1 MIEREI
7 KNKKIEN
14 QLPEVK
20 LIPEK
25 WVDRYGDYLFNFT
38 ISRVNDAVIAQD
50 LVSETFLAGL
60 KSAHRFKGNST
71 ERTWL
76 ISILKRKIIDH
87 YRKIN
92 SNKGKAEVRMSYL
105 SSSDQEGDWMEEQA
119 ADLRNPNV
127 EDVIEQRELG
137 EALEE
142 CIACLPERYATIF
155 VQKTIDNLE
164 TETICKEHNIT
175 ASNLWVIIHR
185 ARVQLMECLNKK
197 WHKNN

>member
-1 MIEREI
+1 MRG
-7 KNKKIEN
+7 KIEN

-38 ISRVNDAVIAQD
+38 ISRVNDPIMAQD

-76 ISILKRKIIDH
+76 ISILKRKIIDY

-92 SNKGKAEVRMSYL
+92 SNKGKSEVRMSYL

-127 EDVIEQRELG
+127 EDMIEQRELG
-137 EALEE
+137 DALGE

-185 ARVQLMECLNKK
+185 ARVQLMECLNNK
-197 WHKNN
+197 WHKNS

>member
-1 MIEREI
+1 MRR
-7 KNKKIEN
+7 KIEN

-38 ISRVNDAVIAQD
+38 ISRVNDPIIAQD

-76 ISILKRKIIDH
+76 ISILKRKIIDY

-105 SSSDQEGDWMEEQA
+105 SNSDQEGDWMEEQA

-127 EDVIEQRELG
+127 EDMIEQRELG
-137 EALEE
+137 DALEE

-185 ARVQLMECLNKK
+185 ARVQLMECLNNK
-197 WHKNN
+197 WHKNS

>member
-1 MIEREI
+1 M
-7 KNKKIEN
+7 
-14 QLPEVK
+14 PEVK

-38 ISRVNDAVIAQD
+38 ISRVNDPIMAQD

-76 ISILKRKIIDH
+76 ISILKRKIIDY

-105 SSSDQEGDWMEEQA
+105 SNSDQEGDWMEEKAQ
-119 ADLRNPNV
+119 DLRNPNV
-127 EDVIEQRELG
+127 EDTIEQEELG
-137 EALEE
+137 KALEE

-164 TETICKEHNIT
+164 TETICKEHDIT

-185 ARVQLMECLNKK
+185 ARVQLMECMNKK
-197 WHKNN
+197 WHKDS

>member
-1 MIEREI
+1 MRG
-7 KNKKIEN
+7 KIEN

-38 ISRVNDAVIAQD
+38 ISRVNDPIMAQD

-76 ISILKRKIIDH
+76 ISILKRKIIDY

-92 SNKGKAEVRMSYL
+92 SNKGKSEVRMSYL

-127 EDVIEQRELG
+127 EDMIEQRELG
-137 EALEE
+137 DALEE

-185 ARVQLMECLNKK
+185 ARVQLMECLNNK
-197 WHKNN
+197 WHKNS

>member
-1 MIEREI
+1 
-7 KNKKIEN
+7 
-14 QLPEVK
+14 LPEVK

-127 EDVIEQRELG
+127 EDAIEQRELG

>member
-1 MIEREI
+1 MRKEIE
-7 KNKKIEN
+7 K

-38 ISRVNDAVIAQD
+38 ISRVNDPIMAQD

-76 ISILKRKIIDH
+76 ISILKRKIIDY

-105 SSSDQEGDWMEEQA
+105 TNSDQEGDWIEEKA

-127 EDVIEQRELG
+127 EDMIEQKELSDV
-137 EALEE
+137 LEE

-185 ARVQLMECLNKK
+185 ARVQLMECLNNK
-197 WHKNN
+197 WHKNS

>member
-1 MIEREI
+1 MRG
-7 KNKKIEN
+7 KIEN

-38 ISRVNDAVIAQD
+38 ISRVNDPIMAQD

-76 ISILKRKIIDH
+76 ISILKRKIIDY

-105 SSSDQEGDWMEEQA
+105 SNSDQEGDWMEEQA

-127 EDVIEQRELG
+127 EDMIEQRELG
-137 EALEE
+137 DALEE

-185 ARVQLMECLNKK
+185 ARVQLMECLNNK
-197 WHKNN
+197 WHKNS

>member
-1 MIEREI
+1 VR
-7 KNKKIEN
+7 KKIEN

-38 ISRVNDAVIAQD
+38 ISRVNDPIMAQD

-76 ISILKRKIIDH
+76 ISILKRKIIDY

-105 SSSDQEGDWMEEQA
+105 SNSDQEGDWMEEKA

-127 EDVIEQRELG
+127 EDMIEQRELG
-137 EALEE
+137 DALEQ

-185 ARVQLMECLNKK
+185 ARVQLMECLNNK
-197 WHKNN
+197 WHKNS

>member
-1 MIEREI
+1 MRE
-7 KNKKIEN
+7 KIEN

-38 ISRVNDAVIAQD
+38 ISRVNDPIMAQD

-76 ISILKRKIIDH
+76 ISILKRKIIDY

-105 SSSDQEGDWMEEQA
+105 SNSDQEGDWMEEQA

-127 EDVIEQRELG
+127 EDMIEQRELG
-137 EALEE
+137 DALEE

-185 ARVQLMECLNKK
+185 ARVQLMECLNNK
-197 WHKNN
+197 WHKNS

>member
-1 MIEREI
+1 MRG
-7 KNKKIEN
+7 KIEN

-38 ISRVNDAVIAQD
+38 ISRVNDPIIAQD

-76 ISILKRKIIDH
+76 ISILKRKIIDY

-105 SSSDQEGDWMEEQA
+105 SNSDQEGDWMEEQA

-127 EDVIEQRELG
+127 EDMIEQRELG
-137 EALEE
+137 DALEE

-185 ARVQLMECLNKK
+185 ARVQLMECLNNK
-197 WHKNN
+197 WHKNS

>member
-1 MIEREI
+1 MR
-7 KNKKIEN
+7 KKIEN

-38 ISRVNDAVIAQD
+38 ISRVNDPIMAQD

-76 ISILKRKIIDH
+76 ISILKRKIIDY

-105 SSSDQEGDWMEEQA
+105 SNSDQEGDWMEEKA

-127 EDVIEQRELG
+127 EDMIEQRELG
-137 EALEE
+137 DALEQ

-185 ARVQLMECLNKK
+185 ARVQLMECLNNK
-197 WHKNN
+197 WHKNS

>member
-1 MIEREI
+1 MRG
-7 KNKKIEN
+7 KIEN

-38 ISRVNDAVIAQD
+38 ISRVNDPIMAQD

-76 ISILKRKIIDH
+76 ISILKRKIIDY

-92 SNKGKAEVRMSYL
+92 SNKGKSEVRMSYL
-105 SSSDQEGDWMEEQA
+105 SNSDQEGDWMEEQA

-127 EDVIEQRELG
+127 EDMIEQRELG
-137 EALEE
+137 DALEE

-185 ARVQLMECLNKK
+185 ARVQLMECLNNK
-197 WHKNN
+197 WHKNS